1 MFKLFQM
8 LVFLLVLPTLV
19 MAGKHDSHE
28 LIEEARLH
36 LDKAKILAGPRDE
49 MTDRA
54 LILLHL
60 YHQSKKNLPF
70 ALTISHLTLA
80 IENSTYSPRLIKQ
93 LEYFSMKSLAQEWK
107 EWGEELRSINR
118 RMFEL
123 FTFSYLWTEYL
134 AKQGQDLPGPT
145 ELATLL
151 THLKL
156 ENEGMPIILKVM
168 MEVHK
173 ANQRNEVLSE
183 EVKREHFERLV
194 LWEHKY
200 VIQSR
205 MEAKAKDLNLL
216 WKISLRN
223 VPGRIAEALIM
234 KPVFD
239 ISTTLSL
246 QCFPVKRHLRTKNFL
261 SLNDRIE
268 QAREFFLIFEELDFD
283 PAMSCFEDP
292 SYRNQLGRDFLQNTK
307 HFSELLYKNKLKS
320 ISADGKWLLDQWKK
334 IPVKE
339 RPALPHLSIPINQTD
354 RINLDLS
361 RDPVERNTYISES
374 YRDIAYTLAHCSE
387 TFDQANWYHYAYWA
401 SKSAGEVITGH
412 KFNSYDVIAR
422 SLYGGASKLRVI
434 PTEKEMAAMFA
445 RTNTL
450 IAIEMIPIG
459 RHFVNEFCKSKS
471 NHKAFNRFSK
481 HFSQSDEKEIE
492 LENSFKHYFHAIHEK
507 DLTKKRQYISLAATL
522 QVLSEQKR
530 VHENIDTVFRLGS
543 KLKDPIEHFYRWY
556 ASHSG
561 ALKMSFKEVVPLTKN
576 VSTTHLAQELK
587 IISLQEYINL
597 HKKHQVELSPSGKY
611 FPKTGVRDWGDLSQ
625 RLKFLVA
632 MFRAHAVRP
641 EVTILE

>member
-8 LVFLLVLPTLV
+8 LVFLLVLPALV
-19 MAGKHDSHE
+19 MAGDHDSHE
-28 LIEEARLH
+28 LIEEARVH
-36 LDKAKILAGPRDE
+36 LDKAEILAGPRDD

-93 LEYFSMKSLAQEWK
+93 LEYFSMKSLAREWK

-118 RMFEL
+118 RMVEL

-134 AKQGQDLPGPT
+134 AKQGQDIPGST

-173 ANQRNEVLSE
+173 ANLRNEVLSE
-183 EVKREHFERLV
+183 EIRRDHFERLV
-194 LWEHKY
+194 LWEHKF
-200 VIQSR
+200 VIQNR
-205 MEAKAKDLNLL
+205 MEEKAKDLNLL

-223 VPGRIAEALIM
+223 VPGRMTEALIM

-239 ISTTLSL
+239 VSTTLYL

-268 QAREFFLIFEELDFD
+268 QAREFFLIFEKLDFD
-283 PAMSCFEDP
+283 PAMSCYKDP
-292 SYRNQLGRDFLQNTK
+292 SYRDQLGRDFLQDSK
-307 HFSELLYKNKLKS
+307 HFSEMLYKNKLNS
-320 ISADGKWLLDQWKK
+320 ISSNGKWLLDQWKK

-339 RPALPHLSIPINQTD
+339 RPALPHLTIPINQSD

-361 RDPVERNTYISES
+361 TDAIRRNTYISES
-374 YRDIAYTLAHCSE
+374 YRDIAYKLAHCTE

-401 SKSAGEVITGH
+401 SKSAGEVIAGH
-412 KFNSYDVIAR
+412 KFNSYDVISR
-422 SLYGGASKLRVI
+422 SLYGAASKLRVI
-434 PTEKEMAAMFA
+434 PTEKELAAMFA

-450 IAIEMIPIG
+450 IAIEMVPIG
-459 RHFVNEFCKSKS
+459 RHFVNEFCNNKT
-471 NHKAFNRFSK
+471 NRKAFSTFSK
-481 HFSQSDEKEIE
+481 NFSQSDEKEIE
-492 LENSFKHYFHAIHEK
+492 LENAFKNYFHAIFEK
-507 DLTKKRQYISLAATL
+507 DLSQKRQLISLAATL

-530 VHENIDTVFRLGS
+530 VHENIDTVFKLGS
-543 KLKDPIEHFYRWY
+543 ELKDPIEHFYRWY

-561 ALKMSFKEVVPLTKN
+561 ALKVSFEEVIPLTKN
-576 VSTTHLAQELK
+576 VSTIHLAPELK
-587 IISLQEYINL
+587 NISLQEYITL
-597 HKKHQVELSPSGKY
+597 HRQHQVELIPSGRY
-611 FPKTGVRDWGDLSQ
+611 FQKTGVKDWGDLSQ
-625 RLKFLVA
+625 RLRFLVA

-641 EVTILE
+641 EVTILD